1 MLVQELIDVSIKS
14 LDPDQKVQDAL
25 DSIQEQLIQHIL
37 VRKENTLLGIVS
49 EEQLL
54 NADPDSKLEALV
66 YNLPPTIH
74 VQYNSSE
81 IEAFRLM
88 SEYKLEILP
97 VVDEEKNYL
106 GCISLRKAFFHLALR
121 LNPSSARGIIVLK
134 VHHLNYQLS
143 QIAQITESGDARIF
157 SVQVQNAEDNKSL
170 LVSILTDRE
179 DLDGVVQT
187 FRRYDYDVVATFYQS
202 IDKYRLQ
209 ERYNSLMRYLNT

>member
-1 MLVQELIDVSIKS
+1 MLVQELIDISIKT
-14 LDPDQKVQDAL
+14 LDPKQTVQDAL
-25 DSIQEQLIQHIL
+25 DSIQDQLLQNVL
-37 VRKENTLLGIVS
+37 VREENQLLGILS
-49 EEQLL
+49 EDQLL
-54 NADPDSKLEALV
+54 DADPENVLEKLLQ
-66 YNLPPTIH
+66 NLPPVVSI
-74 VQYNSSE
+74 QYNSSE

-88 SEYKLEILP
+88 SEHKLELLP

-106 GCISLRKAFFHLALR
+106 GSISMRKAFFHLAVR

-157 SVQVQNAEDNKSL
+157 SVQVQDAQDNKSL
-170 LVSILTDRE
+170 LVTILTDKE
-179 DLDGVVQT
+179 DLDGVIQT
-187 FRRYDYDVVATFYQS
+187 FRRYEYDVVATFYQS